1 MPPDKFTPKGLN
13 VPSGRF
19 ERMLRFGGMATG
31 IASGMMLDGVLQL
44 ATGKRPTLG
53 ELLMT
58 PANAL
63 KVTLQL
69 GQMRGAAMKLGQL
82 ISMDAGDILPPE
94 LSDILGRLRADAQ
107 HMPQQQLHIVLAKNW
122 GKDWR
127 KRFSH
132 FGDVPIAAAS
142 IGQVHRAT
150 TIDGRDVAIKVQYP
164 GVRKSIDSDVDNV
177 ATLLR
182 LSNLLP
188 RTIDIAPV
196 LAETKR
202 QLHEEAD
209 YVREGEYL
217 SRFRDIL
224 KSNADY
230 DVPIFYADLSTE
242 NVLAMSYIEGTA
254 IEALIAAPDEARDRA
269 ATLLID
275 LVLRELF
282 EFGIMQT
289 DPNFANYQYNTKT
302 QQVILL
308 DFGAAR
314 PLTKLVVKQYR
325 NLLKQALAGDSAA
338 LFSAALDIGFF
349 NSHTA
354 QQHKTQIESMLSIA
368 LEMLS
373 TNGPFD
379 FGNAAFVGQLR
390 DQGMDIAADRRNW
403 HVPPVDTLFVQ
414 RKLGGVY
421 LLASKLKAKVN
432 VRAIMER
439 YV

>member
-1 MPPDKFTPKGLN
+1 MPPDKFAAKGRN

-31 IASGMMLDGVLQL
+31 IAGGMMLDGVMQL
-44 ATGKRPTLG
+44 ATGKRPTIG

-69 GQMRGAAMKLGQL
+69 GQMRGAAMKLGQM
-82 ISMDAGDILPPE
+82 ISMDAGDLLPPE

-107 HMPQQQLHIVLAKNW
+107 HMPQEQLDIVLAKNW
-122 GKDWR
+122 GKGWR
-127 KRFSH
+127 SRFSN
-132 FGDVPIAAAS
+132 FEDVPIAAAS

-188 RTIDIAPV
+188 QSLDIGPV
-196 LAETKR
+196 LEETKR

-209 YVREGEYL
+209 YIREGDYL
-217 SRFRDIL
+217 QRFHDL
-224 KSNADY
+224 LADDADY
-230 DVPIFYADLSTE
+230 VVPIYHADYSTAE
-242 NVLAMSYIEGTA
+242 VLAMSYISGVQ
-254 IEALIAAPDEARDRA
+254 IETLADKPAEERDRA
-269 ATLLID
+269 AALLID

-282 EFGIMQT
+282 EFGVMQT
-289 DPNFANYQYNTKT
+289 DPNFANYRFNPETRQL
-302 QQVILL
+302 ILL

-314 PLTKLVVKQYR
+314 VLENEVVQHYR
-325 NLLKQALAGDSAA
+325 TLLKHALAGDYDAVFKAA
-338 LFSAALDIGFF
+338 LAIGFF
-349 NSHTA
+349 NDHTA
-354 QQHKTQIESMLSIA
+354 KSHKTDIENMLTLALDMLSGD
-368 LEMLS
+368 E
-373 TNGPFD
+373 PFD
-379 FGNAAFVGQLR
+379 FGNSEIVGQMR

-403 HVPPVDTLFVQ
+403 HVPPVGTLFVQ

-421 LLASKLKAKVN
+421 LLASKLKAKVH
-432 VRAIMER
+432 VRKIMQN
-439 YV
+439 YI